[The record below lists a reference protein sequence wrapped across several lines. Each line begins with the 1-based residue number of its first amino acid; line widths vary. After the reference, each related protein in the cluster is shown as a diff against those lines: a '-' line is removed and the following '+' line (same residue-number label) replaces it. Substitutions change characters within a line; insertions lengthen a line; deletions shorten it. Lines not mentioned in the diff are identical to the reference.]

1 MTVREDR
8 IVVHDF
14 DTDDGVGL
22 CSDEEFGGTLPDW
35 VGSTF
40 ERLRSMDR
48 PIVESDFEEGI
59 DSSTSRVE
67 ILSSVNDESNNS
79 GDCEQGTA

>member
-14 DTDDGVGL
+14 DTDYGVGL
-22 CSDEEFGGTLPDW
+22 CSDEEFGRTFPDW

-40 ERLRSMDR
+40 ERLRSMNWS
-48 PIVESDFEEGI
+48 IVESDFEEGI
-59 DSSTSRVE
+59 DSSTSRV
-67 ILSSVNDESNNS
+67 
-79 GDCEQGTA
+79 